1 MRYWPKKCLKVTT
14 MELNGA
20 KDCKYHES
28 AQNCAPGA
36 PAVGSHPLRS
46 RQIEE
51 RSMTRRKLFEVIAR
65 ALATASA
72 AIVGI
77 PAIRYLIDPLRRRPS
92 AERGFQR
99 LVRVD
104 ALAPGVPREVPVRD
118 LRQDAWTL
126 YPEET
131 IGRVW
136 IVRESDESVTAG
148 ETRLHVFTTQCPHL
162 GCAVQL
168 NTDGKRFEC
177 PCHKAGFMLS
187 GARMG

>member
-1 MRYWPKKCLKVTT
+1 
-14 MELNGA
+14 
-20 KDCKYHES
+20 
-28 AQNCAPGA
+28 
-36 PAVGSHPLRS
+36 
-46 RQIEE
+46 
-51 RSMTRRKLFEVIAR
+51 MTRRNLFEVIAR
-65 ALATASA
+65 ALATACA

-99 LVRVD
+99 LIRLD
-104 ALAPGVPREVPVRD
+104 ALAPGVPRELAVRD

-136 IVRESDESVTAG
+136 IFRDTDESVPAS

-168 NTDGKRFEC
+168 NADGKRFEC
-177 PCHKAGFMLS
+177 PCHKAGFIFT
-187 GARMG
+187 GARMGDRELGHKNPAPRDLDSIDSQVVQDDESKEWWVEVRFQKFKQGLTMKVPVA